1 MIWQLFY
8 LAIDITKY
16 DTVKNFA
23 RDIFY
28 HLYIFIFIFLLAKL
42 SNFFRAIEAVMNE
55 REKTIEE
62 TKDKMNTVED
72 RFSFRNFTTNG
83 PVTLNDQKLLKLI
96 HHIFLS
102 FDSYFIKQFYSGFK
116 YTDYHGYMD
125 STNHGTFQLKSDNFP
140 HPRKRQIVFKAII

>member
-16 DTVKNFA
+16 DTVKTFA

-28 HLYIFIFIFLLAKL
+28 HLYSIFLLAKL

-83 PVTLNDQKLLKLI
+83 PVTLND
-96 HHIFLS
+96 
-102 FDSYFIKQFYSGFK
+102 
-116 YTDYHGYMD
+116 
-125 STNHGTFQLKSDNFP
+125 
-140 HPRKRQIVFKAII
+140 

>member
-28 HLYIFIFIFLLAKL
+28 HLYICIFIFLLAKL

-83 PVTLNDQKLLKLI
+83 PVTLND
-96 HHIFLS
+96 
-102 FDSYFIKQFYSGFK
+102 
-116 YTDYHGYMD
+116 
-125 STNHGTFQLKSDNFP
+125 
-140 HPRKRQIVFKAII
+140 